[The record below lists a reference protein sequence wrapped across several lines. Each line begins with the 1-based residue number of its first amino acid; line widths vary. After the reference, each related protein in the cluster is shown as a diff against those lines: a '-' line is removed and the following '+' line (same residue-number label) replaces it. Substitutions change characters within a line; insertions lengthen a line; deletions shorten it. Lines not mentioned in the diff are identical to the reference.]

1 MNYRKIGLYTT
12 LISSLTF
19 QAYGQCDYKSN
30 DKLSFVGH
38 IESTKIESKKVFP
51 YVDDTRK
58 CRIKLQSRIDGQWYP
73 ASADYIFGPD
83 MSESDACR
91 QAETRAKRKI
101 MNEILPETMDSQR
114 NLSCDLTSAKK
125 SCKIVYMNVLM
136 PVIGEQKVRMESC
149 EK

>member
-1 MNYRKIGLYTT
+1 
-12 LISSLTF
+12 
-19 QAYGQCDYKSN
+19 
-30 DKLSFVGH
+30 
-38 IESTKIESKKVFP
+38 
-51 YVDDTRK
+51 
-58 CRIKLQSRIDGQWYP
+58 
-73 ASADYIFGPD
+73 

-114 NLSCDLTSAKK
+114 NLSCDLTSVKK

>member
-12 LISSLTF
+12 LISSLAF
-19 QAYGQCDYKSN
+19 QAHSQCFYKSDDN
-30 DKLSFVGH
+30 LAYVGH

-58 CRIKLQSRIDGQWYP
+58 CRVTLQSRIEGQWYP
-73 ASADYIFGPD
+73 ANAEYVFGPD

-101 MNEILPETMDSQR
+101 MNEILPETMNSQR
-114 NLSCDLTSAKK
+114 NLDCDLTTVKN
-125 SCKIVYMNVLM
+125 SCKVIYMNVLM
-136 PVIGEQKVRMESC
+136 PMIGEQKVRMETC
-149 EK
+149 E